1 MQNKRFILNA
11 NNFWTNFQISNGN
24 IDHLETRRNVNKDGK
39 LKVEGDEVKSEKY
52 FDLFL
57 NIDISKNSLL
67 HLIRSF
73 RHGNLADVTI
83 LKEQL
88 ISIKGAYSLL

>member
-1 MQNKRFILNA
+1 M
-11 NNFWTNFQISNGN
+11 
-24 IDHLETRRNVNKDGK
+24 NKDGK

-73 RHGNLADVTI
+73 RHGNLAEVTI

-88 ISIKGAYSLL
+88 ISIKGAYSVNTIHTKKNSGVDFKNLFSSKILVESKLDDLA